1 MKDAEK
7 KSILVIDDD
16 VTIRKLITH
25 HLKLNNF
32 TTLEATNANEAFQI
46 LKSNKVDLVL
56 SDVTMDEMDG
66 FEFCQKVRSN
76 EKHRFL
82 PFVFVTAKN
91 TIEDKFKAIESG
103 GDDIITKPF
112 NIEELLLKVRALL
125 KRTEIYRTYG
135 LKKSIQQT
143 FTERKT
149 RILFVDDDP
158 TLTKLFKY
166 NLESAGFECIAV
178 NSVDEAIKSAKSTQ
192 PDIIISDIMMPGTDG
207 YQFRKKILEIDDLK
221 SVPFIFLTAK
231 GSDEDILDGYDL
243 GITDYVVKTAGP
255 KVVTA
260 KVTAIINSLKEER
273 RKAVSELHQAASAL
287 GAKVVPDNAPLFKGY
302 EISQWHIPYRGI
314 PGGDFIDYYKVD
326 ENNLLIILGDV
337 MGKKWGAWYFAF
349 AYAGYIRSSIRGTLQ
364 TGKAYSP
371 AEILNLVNDAVYQD
385 SKISE
390 VFVAL
395 SVVLIN
401 NKTYELKYCGAGDN
415 PIILV
420 NSDSN
425 QINRINSEGLL
436 LGFNKN
442 GNYKDAS
449 VTLNKNDIII
459 MTTDG
464 ITESRNK
471 NGWIF
476 SEKKLEELLKS
487 LSGYKKP
494 FEKFREEFIAFTNG
508 IFDDDISLI
517 TIRVVDH

>member
-1 MKDAEK
+1 MKDADK

-25 HLKLNNF
+25 HLKLNNYNTF
-32 TTLEATNANEAFQI
+32 EAKNAEEAFQI
-46 LKSNKVDLVL
+46 LGKTQIDLVL

-66 FEFCQKVRSN
+66 FEFCEKVRSN

-91 TIEDKFKAIESG
+91 TLEDKFKAIESG

-112 NIEELLLKVRALL
+112 DIKELILKVQALL

-135 LKKSIQQT
+135 LKKSIQST

-158 TLTKLFKY
+158 TITKLFKY
-166 NLESAGFECIAV
+166 NLESAGFDCTAV
-178 NSVDEAIKSAKSTQ
+178 NSVDEALKIANNFH

-207 YQFRKKILEIDDLK
+207 FQFRKKLLEDDELK

-231 GSDEDILDGYDL
+231 STDEDILDGYDL

-255 KVVTA
+255 KIVIA
-260 KVTAIINSLKEER
+260 KVSAIIKSLKNER
-273 RKAVSELHQAASAL
+273 NKAISELHQAASSL
-287 GAKVVPDNAPLFKGY
+287 GAKVVPDNAPLFDGY
-302 EISQWHIPYRGI
+302 EIKQWHIPYRGI

-364 TGKAYSP
+364 SVDAHSP
-371 AEILNLVNDAVYQD
+371 AEILKRVNDAVYQD

-390 VFVAL
+390 VFVAI

-401 NKTYELKYCGAGDN
+401 NKTSELKYCGAGDS
-415 PIILV
+415 PVTIKELSSGKIKRLT
-420 NSDSN
+420 SD
-425 QINRINSEGLL
+425 GLL
-436 LGFNKN
+436 IG
-442 GNYKDAS
+442 
-449 VTLNKNDIII
+449 LNKKGTYSDITLKMNAGDIVLL
-459 MTTDG
+459 MTDG
-464 ITESRNK
+464 IIESRGK
-471 NGWIF
+471 EGKQF
-476 SEKKLEELLKS
+476 GESKLEDVLLSEKFNENPMETLK
-487 LSGYKKP
+487 
-494 FEKFREEFIAFTNG
+494 EEFIKYTNQN
-508 IFDDDISLI
+508 FEDDISLI
-517 TIRVVDH
+517 TIRLKD

>member
-25 HLKLNNF
+25 HLKLNNYNTF
-32 TTLEATNANEAFQI
+32 EAKNAEEAFQV
-46 LKSNKVDLVL
+46 LGKSHIDLVL

-66 FEFCQKVRSN
+66 FEFCEKVRSN

-91 TIEDKFKAIESG
+91 TLEDKFKAIESG

-112 NIEELLLKVRALL
+112 DIKELILKVQALL

-135 LKKSIQQT
+135 LKKSIQST

-158 TLTKLFKY
+158 TITKLFKY
-166 NLESAGFECIAV
+166 NLESAGFDCTAV
-178 NSVDEAIKSAKSTQ
+178 NTVDEALKTAKHFH

-207 YQFRKKILEIDDLK
+207 YQFRKKLLEDEELK

-231 GSDEDILDGYDL
+231 ATDEDILEGYDL
-243 GITDYVVKTAGP
+243 EITDYVVKTAGP
-255 KVVTA
+255 KIVIA
-260 KVTAIINSLKEER
+260 KVSAIIKSLKSER
-273 RKAVSELHQAASAL
+273 NKAISELHQAAASL
-287 GAKVVPDNAPLFKGY
+287 GAKVVPDKAPAFEGY
-302 EISQWHIPYRGI
+302 EIKQWHIPYRGI

-326 ENNLLIILGDV
+326 DDNLLIILGDV

-364 TGKAYSP
+364 SVDIHSP
-371 AEILNLVNDAVYQD
+371 AEILKRVNDAVYQD

-390 VFVAL
+390 VFVAI

-401 NKTYELKYCGAGDN
+401 NKTFELKYCGAGDS
-415 PIILV
+415 PITIRE
-420 NSDSN
+420 SQSN
-425 QINRINSEGLL
+425 QITKLSSDGILIGLNKKGDYADITFKLKSGDIVLL
-436 LGFNKN
+436 L
-442 GNYKDAS
+442 
-449 VTLNKNDIII
+449 
-459 MTTDG
+459 TDG
-464 ITESRNK
+464 IIESRNK
-471 NGWIF
+471 DGKQFGEN
-476 SEKKLEELLKS
+476 KLEEVLRSEEFSKNPMEKLK
-487 LSGYKKP
+487 
-494 FEKFREEFIAFTNG
+494 EEFIHYTNQN
-508 IFDDDISLI
+508 FEDDISLI
-517 TIRVVDH
+517 TIKVVNQ

>member
-1 MKDAEK
+1 MKDADK

-25 HLKLNNF
+25 HLKLNNY
-32 TTLEATNANEAFQI
+32 TTHEAKNAEEAFQV
-46 LKSNKVDLVL
+46 LKENQIDLVL

-66 FEFCQKVRSN
+66 FEFCEKVRSN

-91 TIEDKFKAIESG
+91 TLEDKFKAIESG

-112 NIEELLLKVRALL
+112 DVKELILKVQALL

-135 LKKSIQQT
+135 LKKSIQST

-158 TLTKLFKY
+158 TITKLFKY
-166 NLESAGFECIAV
+166 NLESAGFDCNAV
-178 NSVDEAIKSAKSTQ
+178 NSVDEALKIASHYH

-207 YQFRKKILEIDDLK
+207 YVFRKKLMEDENLK

-231 GSDEDILDGYDL
+231 ATDEDILEGYDL

-255 KVVTA
+255 KIVIA
-260 KVTAIINSLKEER
+260 KVSAIIKSLKDER
-273 RKAVSELHQAASAL
+273 NKAISELHQAASSL
-287 GAKVVPDNAPLFKGY
+287 GAKVVPDNAPVFNGY
-302 EISQWHIPYRGI
+302 NIRQWHIPYRGI

-326 ENNLLIILGDV
+326 DDNLLIILGDV

-349 AYAGYIRSSIRGTLQ
+349 AYAGYIRSSVRGTLQ
-364 TGKAYSP
+364 SLDAHSP
-371 AEILNLVNDAVYQD
+371 AEILKRVNDAVYQD

-401 NKTYELKYCGAGDN
+401 NKTFELKYCGAGDS
-415 PIILV
+415 PLILKEV
-420 NSDSN
+420 STNEIKKIS
-425 QINRINSEGLL
+425 SEGLL
-436 LGFNKN
+436 LGLNKK
-442 GNYKDAS
+442 GNYSDTAVKLKS
-449 VTLNKNDIII
+449 GDIIL
-459 MTTDG
+459 MMTDG
-464 ITESRNK
+464 IIESRNK
-471 NGWIF
+471 EGKQF
-476 SEKKLEELLKS
+476 GELKLEEVITSVEFDKAPIDVLK
-487 LSGYKKP
+487 
-494 FEKFREEFIAFTNG
+494 EEFISFTNQN
-508 IFDDDISLI
+508 FEDDISII
-517 TIRVVDH
+517 TIQLKN